1 MKIET
6 YEQVLAYVE
15 KGWAVVPVH
24 PNTKESIVKWKEY
37 QVTPPTPEQVEAWL
51 KEFPDANWA
60 VITGKVSGITV
71 LDFDKEKGLEAAKTL
86 ALPTTLVHRSPRGWH
101 VIAKYHP
108 DYPQTV
114 GVMENVDIR
123 NDGGYLLLPPSSK
136 NELEYVVYRDAP
148 LADLPPFK
156 ELFTKKPSSTR
167 KEEGWVTKA
176 LEGVGEGKRNDM
188 AAKLA
193 GHYRSKNIS
202 RDEAEGYLKTFAKNC
217 DPTMPENE
225 ALDVVKSIYN
235 YSLDLKNV
243 TITEEPEFSET
254 LFDYNYHWPQ
264 YGLTVKLNNII
275 SEKTGLWCEIEI
287 TMDYPGLKPLRYG
300 PKRFNLLTSST
311 LDKSLEKIVQ
321 TDWASVL
328 EYVCR
333 HATKRFREGDDIEN
347 ILDHDVSDY
356 DPWLL
361 KPLVADSRMTILF
374 GDGGV
379 GKSTVALAALIAIQE
394 GTPFL
399 GETAGRKIRGLWLDW
414 EDSGQ
419 PIAKRAQLL
428 LGEWHGKHLARMDMR
443 GRPLTDMADSLRRKI
458 AKEGIGFIVI
468 DSIGKACG
476 SDASSQEVANKFSNA
491 VDSLGVVALGIHHVT
506 KNADSAGKPF
516 GSTFWHGN
524 ARATIEVM
532 GDPGGANGERHLVL
546 ANRKVNHGN
555 ILPAIGLQILYTDN
569 KITLTKELP
578 RYSNIRKAG
587 I

>member
-1 MKIET
+1 M
-6 YEQVLAYVE
+6 
-15 KGWAVVPVH
+15 
-24 PNTKESIVKWKEY
+24 
-37 QVTPPTPEQVEAWL
+37 
-51 KEFPDANWA
+51 
-60 VITGKVSGITV
+60 GI
-71 LDFDKEKGLEAAKTL
+71 K
-86 ALPTTLVHRSPRGWH
+86 
-101 VIAKYHP
+101 
-108 DYPQTV
+108 
-114 GVMENVDIR
+114 
-123 NDGGYLLLPPSSK
+123 
-136 NELEYVVYRDAP
+136 
-148 LADLPPFK
+148 
-156 ELFTKKPSSTR
+156 
-167 KEEGWVTKA
+167 
-176 LEGVGEGKRNDM
+176 
-188 AAKLA
+188 
-193 GHYRSKNIS
+193 
-202 RDEAEGYLKTFAKNC
+202 
-217 DPTMPENE
+217 
-225 ALDVVKSIYN
+225 
-235 YSLDLKNV
+235 
-243 TITEEPEFSET
+243 
-254 LFDYNYHWPQ
+254 
-264 YGLTVKLNNII
+264 
-275 SEKTGLWCEIEI
+275 
-287 TMDYPGLKPLRYG
+287 
-300 PKRFNLLTSST
+300 
-311 LDKSLEKIVQ
+311 
-321 TDWASVL
+321 
-328 EYVCR
+328 
-333 HATKRFREGDDIEN
+333 
-347 ILDHDVSDY
+347 
-356 DPWLL
+356 
-361 KPLVADSRMTILF
+361 
-374 GDGGV
+374 
-379 GKSTVALAALIAIQE
+379 E

-587 I
+587 IEFTVHDLVHDCLMEGDKTVKQIAAAVGKPDATVRKVLDRQKGFTFYQREASGGVGQSVVWSLTSSVRQWSNTAPVRQEIPEI